1 MSLESLEINNDIQF
15 SQNESFNRSSTSSP
29 ATSDTPADNHNINNN
44 IQTDTQTTTSHTKMY
59 KCKQC
64 VFICVNKEDYWLH
77 QRQMHIKPEKLLE
90 CSKCPFVTEYKH
102 HLEYHLRNHM
112 GSKPYKCTQCEYA
125 CVNLSM
131 LRSHSKSHSKAIQY
145 NCAECSYST
154 KYYNSLKAH
163 MDKFNHTCSNSTIN
177 SSSMTTGSKTKTPI
191 INQHQK
197 TAASFSSSSS
207 TCSSSSFDNTYTTT
221 TNQTMTNSRKSVSK
235 KMQQNDGSVN
245 SSSSSVSST
254 SSSLSSSPNWTSQ
267 LNINPNLTA
276 KQQLSSD
283 SISPQMNFN
292 TAAALAAAAM
302 AYQQQQ
308 SNFLMNPTLLFNPQS
323 LGSLVDQSN
332 DTDQI
337 NAMINTLKQL
347 NDTNSDATTQNN
359 NNNQFNLMQQQIQ
372 IQMALAMA
380 ANNPNIQ
387 QFSNIFSDIYSQ
399 QQIQQQQQQKSQQ
412 DQLLLAYLQQT
423 NQTEAFQIPTLSDNH
438 LNLNN
443 KRVNT
448 DNNSDISKRP
458 TIETINSKVFKCIS
472 CKTRFGSKKDLKK
485 HVSLNHTKT
494 ENIDELSSPS
504 DTTTHPLYECFKCE
518 LIFRN
523 YEMFCAHKMLHE
535 IQEQKSTDDS
545 EAAAD
550 TDTDKEVSKV
560 NAINREN
567 GEFFNCSRCGISVSN
582 ALQFYIH
589 LQACHQSDSNQL
601 GGTDSSQDQL
611 IDPVKKER

>member
-15 SQNESFNRSSTSSP
+15 PQNESFNRSSTSSP
-29 ATSDTPADNHNINNN
+29 ANSDLPADNHNINNN
-44 IQTDTQTTTSHTKMY
+44 NQIDTQTTTSHTKMY

-64 VFICVNKEDYWLH
+64 VFICMNKEDYWLH

-163 MDKFNHTCSNSTIN
+163 MDKFNHTCSTTVNSKIDP
-177 SSSMTTGSKTKTPI
+177 KTKTQM

-207 TCSSSSFDNTYTTT
+207 TCSSSSFDNHYIST
-221 TNQTMTNSRKSVSK
+221 TNQTMVNNRKSASK
-235 KMQQNDGSVN
+235 KIQHNDGSVN
-245 SSSSSVSST
+245 SSNSSVSST

-267 LNINPNLTA
+267 LNINPNHSA

-283 SISPQMNFN
+283 SISPQINFN

-308 SNFLMNPTLLFNPQS
+308 PSFLMNPALLLNPHS

-337 NAMINTLKQL
+337 NTVINTLKQL
-347 NDTNSDATTQNN
+347 NETNSDATAYNN
-359 NNNQFNLMQQQIQ
+359 NNNQFNLMQQQMQ

-399 QQIQQQQQQKSQQ
+399 QQIQQQQQQKNQQ

-423 NQTEAFQIPTLSDNH
+423 NQADAFQIPTH

-448 DNNSDISKRP
+448 DNISDTSKRQ
-458 TIETINSKVFKCIS
+458 TVEQLSNDSQINSKAFKCGL
-472 CKTRFGSKKDLKK
+472 CKSRFGSKKDLKK
-485 HVSLNHTKT
+485 HVSLNHTKS
-494 ENIDELSSPS
+494 ENSDELSSPS
-504 DTTTHPLYECFKCE
+504 DTTANPLYECFKCE

-535 IQEQKSTDDS
+535 IQEQKLTDNSKVDI
-545 EAAAD
+545 
-550 TDTDKEVSKV
+550 DKEVSKV
-560 NAINREN
+560 NAINQEN
-567 GEFFNCSRCGISVSN
+567 AEFFNCSQCGISISN

-589 LQACHQSDSNQL
+589 LQTCHQRDSNQL
-601 GGTDSSQDQL
+601 GGTGSSQDQL
-611 IDPVKKER
+611 IDPVKEGR